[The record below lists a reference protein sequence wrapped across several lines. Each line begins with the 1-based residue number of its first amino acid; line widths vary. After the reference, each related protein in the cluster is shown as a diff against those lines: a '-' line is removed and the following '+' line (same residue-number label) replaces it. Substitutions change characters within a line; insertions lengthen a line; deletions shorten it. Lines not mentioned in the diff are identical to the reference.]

1 MSVLQRVRER
11 LLEHA
16 DLAAALR
23 EQHDAMCALFG
34 ADRVTVYAATEKGD
48 ELHSILAGGIE
59 GPRRLKLPVNATH
72 SVAGYVAAQRRLVNL
87 ANAYDEA
94 ELAAFKPPLRFLR
107 EVDRVTGYFTR
118 ELLSAPVVGAGGRL
132 LGVLQVLNRRDGK
145 PFPKSCEESAA
156 ALCDTLAAAFGARE
170 QKLLETRRRVAELLK
185 AQAQDGMREDAPEAA
200 ALAREKLLAMYRAR
214 FADAQRL
221 DIEWKEP
228 PGATAWGKADLEG
241 LAWLCRL
248 AEARHAGAERLVER
262 VLDEFRMAHRKLHE
276 WAAFR
281 ELAEKIPRLARHLA
295 EKTAEP
301 RSFDVR
307 ELHHWL
313 SRAGGAHAALAA
325 ELRELYRWPED
336 AHESDLVRWYVRH
349 AGQKADAKLA
359 PGLTVE
365 IAQRRK
371 KRSAAPP
378 PAQAPVQDETQVKL
392 DLAGAYLEMQDREG
406 ALEILR
412 EVLKE
417 GDEAQRAQARELL
430 GRIGQV

>member
-16 DLAAALR
+16 DLAAALH

-118 ELLSAPVVGAGGRL
+118 ELLTAPVVGAGGRL
-132 LGVLQVLNRRDGK
+132 LGVLQLLNRRDGK
-145 PFPKSCEESAA
+145 PFPKPCEDGAA
-156 ALCDTLAAAFGARE
+156 ALCETLAAAFGARE

-262 VLDEFRMAHRKLHE
+262 VLGDIRMWHRKLHE
-276 WAAFR
+276 W
-281 ELAEKIPRLARHLA
+281 
-295 EKTAEP
+295 AEP

-313 SRAGGAHAALAA
+313 GRAGGAHAALAA

-378 PAQAPVQDETQVKL
+378 PAQAPAQDETQVKL
-392 DLAGAYLEMQDREG
+392 ELASAYLEMQDREG

-430 GRIGQV
+430 ERIGQV